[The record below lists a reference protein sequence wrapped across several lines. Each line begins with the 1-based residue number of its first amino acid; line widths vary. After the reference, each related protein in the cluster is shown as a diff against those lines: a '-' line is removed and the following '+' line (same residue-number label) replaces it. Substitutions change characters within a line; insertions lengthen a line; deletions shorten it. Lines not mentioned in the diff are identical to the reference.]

1 MKFSLRALSLSASL
15 FFASAV
21 ANAQSAAVHGMV
33 LFGSDQLFV
42 SHIPM
47 YMTPHDYQALAKV
60 SLSSTGLAAYKK
72 YNTNGQQYFTIAPR
86 PFVLPQLLNGTLKS
100 FQADIYRG
108 SFEQGGRVIA
118 SGVTVTVES
127 VDYQARLSK
136 ATAPAASLQY
146 LTLNDGDS
154 SFLAH
159 KITAPNNFDHIV
171 QIKWLNQKSLPTE
184 NLPTNIEVTN
194 NTIKNTSDLLEA
206 LPVEDTF
213 TKSFAAKDRLTS
225 RLQAGQ
231 LFTVAADGSI
241 EEALSEDTASFE
253 VVSDFYCTQ
262 GPDFYNPCD

>member
-33 LFGSDQLFV
+33 LFGSDQLYV

-47 YMTPHDYQALAKV
+47 YMTPHDHQALAKV
-60 SLSSTGLAAYKK
+60 SISATGLAAYER
-72 YNTNGQQYFTIAPR
+72 YNKGGQQYFTIAPR
-86 PFVLPQLLNGTLKS
+86 PFVLPQMLNGTLKS
-100 FQADIYRG
+100 FQADIHRG
-108 SFEQGGRVIA
+108 SFEQGGPVIA

-127 VDYQARLSK
+127 IEYQSRLSRS
-136 ATAPAASLQY
+136 TAPLRTLQY
-146 LTLNDGDS
+146 LTVDDGEN

-171 QIKWLNQKSLPTE
+171 QIKWLNKKSDSS
-184 NLPTNIEVTN
+184 NVVIDNSNV
-194 NTIKNTSDLLEA
+194 IKNDSNLLDAIPSDSL
-206 LPVEDTF
+206 
-213 TKSFAAKDRLTS
+213 KSFAATDRISS
-225 RLQAGQ
+225 RLQVGQ
-231 LFTVAADGSI
+231 LFSVAADGSI
-241 EEALSEDTASFE
+241 EESTSADTASFQ